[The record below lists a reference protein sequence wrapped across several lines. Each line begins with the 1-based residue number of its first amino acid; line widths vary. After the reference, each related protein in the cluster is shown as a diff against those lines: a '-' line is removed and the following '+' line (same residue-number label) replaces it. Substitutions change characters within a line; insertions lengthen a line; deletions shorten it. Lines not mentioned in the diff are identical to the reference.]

1 MAQMGQFIP
10 AHLSPLDSGTSW
22 THCSEAGSQRMETQ
36 VPSAL
41 SQSPKALDPRDA
53 AYTQACRGV
62 KYTLGVGPAFPHF
75 LVFSV
80 LGAARGGDVTGQ
92 WGYQSQGESGP
103 PPPNAGLSVC
113 LVEGGCW

>member
-22 THCSEAGSQRMETQ
+22 THCSEAGSQSMETQ

-53 AYTQACRGV
+53 AGTIDGLHSGLQRSEVYSGC
-62 KYTLGVGPAFPHF
+62 AFPHL

-80 LGAARGGDVTGQ
+80 LGAGRGGDVTGQ
-92 WGYQSQGESGP
+92 
-103 PPPNAGLSVC
+103 
-113 LVEGGCW
+113 